1 MPCSRRRGF
10 PNDMSIANSRTTSL
24 KGRNC
29 NSPPPACRFVE
40 EYPVDK
46 TGLLLVGTI
55 GTGKTHLAVGIAKA
69 LIREKGIP

>member
-1 MPCSRRRGF
+1 
-10 PNDMSIANSRTTSL
+10 
-24 KGRNC
+24 
-29 NSPPPACRFVE
+29 VE